1 MTNANNEYTLK
12 VPLDNGGT
20 KITKVTLRRMRVKDI
35 KAIEAAAKG
44 GTDMDAGVVALA
56 NACDIPVEVID
67 EMDVEDFT
75 ALSEKLASF
84 LPKVRRPTGK

>member
-1 MTNANNEYTLK
+1 MTTANNEYALK

-20 KITKVTLRRMRVKDI
+20 KITKVTLRRMKVKDI
-35 KAIEAAAKG
+35 KAIEAAGKDGNMA
-44 GTDMDAGVVALA
+44 AGVAALA
-56 NACDIPVEVID
+56 AACDLPSEVIE

-84 LPKVRRPTGK
+84 LPKVRPNTGK